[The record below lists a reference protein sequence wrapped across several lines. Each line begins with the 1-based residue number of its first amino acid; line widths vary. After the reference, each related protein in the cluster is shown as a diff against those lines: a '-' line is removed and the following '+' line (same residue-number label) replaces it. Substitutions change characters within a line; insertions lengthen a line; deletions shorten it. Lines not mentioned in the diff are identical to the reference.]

1 MVIGC
6 SFDYASR
13 IARKNPIGLV
23 EAFIKAFP
31 KPFSLGNNLG
41 PWLVVKAFNPGAT
54 PPDAV
59 AVRDAVARRPDIVLF
74 EEHLSPEDQRA
85 YISSLDVV
93 ASLHRSEGY
102 GLIMLEAMAQGIPTM
117 ATEHSG
123 NLAFM
128 SHQNSWLIPA
138 QRITIDESASP
149 YPAGYTWAEP
159 DISSAASTLRW
170 IISGLTTATSRAAAD
185 ITNRKNQALLDTEPL
200 INGTAG
206 AAFVRQ
212 RLTEI
217 RSARNPDPA
226 PPMG

>member
-1 MVIGC
+1 MAHGLVIGC

-13 IARKNPIGLV
+13 IARKNPLGLI

-31 KPFSLGNNLG
+31 KPFSLGNDLG

-54 PPDAV
+54 PPDAA
-59 AVRDAVARRPDIVLF
+59 AVRDAVAGRPDIVLF

-117 ATEHSG
+117 ATEYSG

-128 SHQNSWLIPA
+128 SHRNSWLVPA

-170 IISGLTTATSRAAAD
+170 IISGLTTFSSRAAD
-185 ITNRKNQALLDTEPL
+185 ITNRTNQALLDTQPL
-200 INGTAG
+200 IKGTAG

-212 RLTEI
+212 RLAEI
-217 RSARNPDPA
+217 RNR
-226 PPMG
+226 